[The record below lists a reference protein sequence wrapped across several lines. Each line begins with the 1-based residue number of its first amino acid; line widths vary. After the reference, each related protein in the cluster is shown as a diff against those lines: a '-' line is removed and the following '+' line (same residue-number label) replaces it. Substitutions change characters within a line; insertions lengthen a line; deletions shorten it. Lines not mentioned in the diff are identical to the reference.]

1 MDNTAL
7 HSRPSVE
14 DVGKRSLN
22 EDINLTKEAIT
33 GSQVRRH
40 EILNSDS
47 SYENEGEE
55 SVL

>member
-40 EILNSDS
+40 GILNSDS